1 MINSQTG
8 DASPDWRQRVRQIR
22 EQQWTLAQQLLA
34 SVRRTLAVQ
43 PHRLSPAERLDQ
55 ADRLLRL
62 AARLG
67 RISTQFSAFEA
78 DRDDECPKCCAKRME
93 METAVV
99 RIYGQPLPGEQPEGA
114 PHPEGITDVS
124 VPSNYL

>member
-22 EQQWTLAQQLLA
+22 EQQWTLAQQILA

-43 PHRLSPAERLDQ
+43 TQRMSPAERLDQ

-78 DRDDECPKCCAKRME
+78 GPDDECPKCCARRME
-93 METAVV
+93 MEAAVAK
-99 RIYGQPLPGEQPEGA
+99 IYGQPLPGEQQEAA
-114 PHPEGITDVS
+114 PHLEDSTDVS
-124 VPSNYL
+124 VPSNNL